1 MALGSLS
8 VIEKMVASTSLL
20 LHLPISKKHA
30 GDHYGARKLV
40 SRISLSSS
48 VDKAEPRTIRL
59 RAGTVNMEVKLER
72 LYLGMDFGTSGARYA
87 LIDKEGKIRAEG
99 KREYPLYMSLLQ
111 LFECMQACLF
121 SRKSEETIDWIKSW
135 RTTLF
140 GLLEDIPVNLR
151 QAVASISIDGTSAT
165 TIIVDSK
172 TGEALCKPFLYNQS
186 CAEALPIVKAIAPAN
201 HTVCSGSS
209 TLCKLVAW
217 WSSCDT
223 SKPSAVLLHQ
233 ADWLLWLLHGK
244 LGVSDYNNALKV
256 GYDPEVES
264 YPMWLLAQPYSS
276 VLPLVIAPG
285 TSIGSM
291 KENISMHYGF
301 PKDCVICTGTT
312 DSIAAFLAARVTQPG
327 KAVTSLGST
336 LAIKLL
342 STRRVDDARF
352 GVYSHRLDDKWLV
365 GGASNT
371 GGAVL
376 RQIFTDDQL
385 ENLSTQINPANA
397 SPLDY
402 YPLVNIGERFP
413 IADPNMEPRLH
424 PRPESDTDYLHGI
437 LESIARIEAKG
448 YNLLKELGA
457 TPIDEVF
464 TAGGGSKNEKWIK
477 IRERVLGLP
486 VHKAVQAEAAYGA
499 ALLAMKGAAE

>member
-1 MALGSLS
+1 MVYLTHSKTEKWSYDGICSLMILLF
-8 VIEKMVASTSLL
+8 VI
-20 LHLPISKKHA
+20 
-30 GDHYGARKLV
+30 GDQYNARKLV
-40 SRISLSSS
+40 SRSSISNAL
-48 VDKAEPRTIRL
+48 DKSERRPASL
-59 RAGTVNMEVKLER
+59 RAGKVNMDVDLEVEQR
-72 LYLGMDFGTSGARYA
+72 LYLGLDFGTSGARYA

-99 KREYPLYMSLLQ
+99 KREYPLYMS
-111 LFECMQACLF
+111 
-121 SRKSEETIDWIKSW
+121 EETIDWVKSW
-135 RTTLF
+135 RSTLF
-140 GLLEDIPVNLR
+140 GLLEDIPVSFR
-151 QAVASISIDGTSAT
+151 PAVASISIDGTSAT
-165 TIIVDSK
+165 TMIVDSK
-172 TGEALCKPFLYNQS
+172 TGESLCKPLLYNQS
-186 CAEALPIVKAIAPAN
+186 CPEALPIVKAIAPAN

-209 TLCKLVAW
+209 TLCKLVSW
-217 WSSCDT
+217 WSSSDA
-223 SKPSAVLLHQ
+223 PNISAVLLHQ

-264 YPMWLLAQPYSS
+264 YPPWLLSQPYSS
-276 VLPLVIAPG
+276 LLPRVQAPG
-285 TSIGSM
+285 TTIGSI
-291 KENISMHYGF
+291 KESIRTQFGF
-301 PKDCVICTGTT
+301 PEDCVICTGTT
-312 DSIAAFLAARVTQPG
+312 DSIAAFLAARANQPG

-342 STRRVDDARF
+342 STKRVEDARF

-385 ENLSTQINPANA
+385 EKLSQQINPAET

-402 YPLVNIGERFP
+402 YPLQDVGERFP
-413 IADPNMEPRLH
+413 VADPKMEPRLH
-424 PRPESDTDYLHGI
+424 PRPESDVEYLHGI
-437 LESIARIEAKG
+437 LESIARIEANG

-457 TPIDEVF
+457 TPVEEVF

-486 VHKAVQAEAAYGA
+486 VHKALQTEAAYGA
-499 ALLAMKGAAE
+499 ALLAMKGAFAQ